1 MAELVLVGPPF
12 YLPRSP
18 SVEKA
23 NDLSRNEVQGNRL
36 LISLVCPTHPHLP
49 TPKGHSERLLW
60 GGMSRTELIS
70 TTSGFGL
77 HNAGHAGHAEDGHNV
92 PSLWAMREKTDLLH
106 LWERAL
112 PRMFL
117 GGSGGFSLG

>member
-70 TTSGFGL
+70 TTSG
-77 HNAGHAGHAEDGHNV
+77 
-92 PSLWAMREKTDLLH
+92 
-106 LWERAL
+106 
-112 PRMFL
+112 RMDCTML
-117 GGSGGFSLG
+117 GMLRMGIMSPACGQ